1 MTDRPQYSTVP
12 APTRWLQ
19 RMIETLLHAPFADEA
34 VPVLSAVF
42 TREGDPRS
50 TTVETIESDKDIV
63 PMT

>member
-1 MTDRPQYSTVP
+1 
-12 APTRWLQ
+12 
-19 RMIETLLHAPFADEA
+19 MIETLLHAPFADEA

-50 TTVETIESDKDIV
+50 TTVEAIESDKDIV